1 MVIWTGKGIA
11 ALLFVAIGYGITAS
25 LINTGSNED
34 LEIAYS
40 MLIASPLT
48 FFVGRYWNRPRVILD
63 PQTQQ
68 EVLFKP
74 KHSVFWIPMQY
85 WGIIF
90 LIIGI
95 IFLSGVAQG

>member
-1 MVIWTGKGIA
+1 MVIWTGRGIV

-25 LINTGSNED
+25 LINTGGKED

-40 MLIASPLT
+40 LLIASPLT
-48 FFVGRYWNRPRVILD
+48 FFVGQYWNKPKLMID

-68 EVLFKP
+68 EVLYKP

-90 LIIGI
+90 LLLGI
-95 IFLSGVAQG
+95 FFLAGVAQA